1 MKYIPRITVIISLE
15 MAWEWLFSIILWWAQ
30 VTVTPDASR
39 MIVFKR
45 GT

>member
-1 MKYIPRITVIISLE
+1 VKYIPSITVIIKLE
-15 MAWEWLFSIILWWAQ
+15 TAWEWLFSIILWWDQ
-30 VTVTPDASR
+30 VTVTPEAKR